1 MPRGMVLTD
10 LDGTFLNSL
19 SQISAENLA
28 MLHRLGENDVVRV
41 AATGRTLHSSR
52 EVVKHDLP
60 FDYLVF
66 STGAGICSFEDDHVI
81 CAHELGR
88 HDIHA
93 LSEFFLECEVDFSI
107 HHPIPENHRFHWFA
121 APEPSSD
128 LMSRLHYLK
137 EFATQGPYQQLSR
150 ATQFLAIS
158 TDGLAIIEELQRR
171 FPHLSI
177 IRTTSPLDGRHVW
190 IEVFHPHASK
200 GLAAR
205 WLCDELGIEQRH
217 TMSIGNDY
225 NDLAMLEWTN
235 QGFVVAN
242 GPEDLRQRFL
252 SAPANDEHGFAVAAE
267 RWLQELNR

>member
-1 MPRGMVLTD
+1 
-10 LDGTFLNSL
+10 
-19 SQISAENLA
+19 
-28 MLHRLGENDVVRV
+28 
-41 AATGRTLHSSR
+41 
-52 EVVKHDLP
+52 
-60 FDYLVF
+60 
-66 STGAGICSFEDDHVI
+66 
-81 CAHELGR
+81 
-88 HDIHA
+88 
-93 LSEFFLECEVDFSI
+93 
-107 HHPIPENHRFHWFA
+107 
-121 APEPSSD
+121 
-128 LMSRLHYLK
+128 
-137 EFATQGPYQQLSR
+137 
-150 ATQFLAIS
+150 
-158 TDGLAIIEELQRR
+158 
-171 FPHLSI
+171 
-177 IRTTSPLDGRHVW
+177 VW